1 MGDVTSLDER
11 ERAAR
16 EQSGDNPPS
25 ANGNGHGDPDAID
38 DGELVLFAGDGKLT
52 GNVGGKKPTDSKFRI
67 TGGAVELTGQFAK
80 GDRVRLTVD
89 CRVGGVH
96 VDDRIDPQTCEVIAT
111 TRKHVLKIEGVD
123 LVDGDQG

>member
-1 MGDVTSLDER
+1 MEGSSLDER
-11 ERAAR
+11 EREAR
-16 EQSGDNPPS
+16 EQSNDNPPADS
-25 ANGNGHGDPDAID
+25 NGHGDPEAID
-38 DGELVLFAGDGKLT
+38 DGDLVLFAGDGKLT

-96 VDDRIDPQTCEVIAT
+96 VDDRIDPQTREVIAT

-123 LVDGDQG
+123 LVDGE